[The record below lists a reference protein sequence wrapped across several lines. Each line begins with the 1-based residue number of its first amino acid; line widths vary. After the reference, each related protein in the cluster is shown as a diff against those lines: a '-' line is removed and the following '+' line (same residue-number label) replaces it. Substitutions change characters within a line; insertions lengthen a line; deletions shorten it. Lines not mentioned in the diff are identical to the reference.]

1 MDRLKD
7 LYKKTFEKIDS
18 NNAGFCGTQDTDAK
32 TLTEQLAKSLIV
44 GKENAD
50 DLLKNAGKKN
60 DKKRSH

>member
-18 NNAGFCGTQDTDAK
+18 TNAGFCGTEETDAK
-32 TLTEQLAKSLIV
+32 KLTEQVAKSLIV

-50 DLLKNAGKKN
+50 DLLKNAGKK
-60 DKKRSH
+60 DQKKRSS